1 MTVQGSHRPRL
12 SSNSTGVYY
21 LYNIQVIYM
30 VPYHIY
36 KYFYFYLIY
45 SKMLPMGLNN
55 WIVLVIF
62 YGVNIR

>member
-1 MTVQGSHRPRL
+1 MKVLKNAITKS